1 MQTKEVLIVG
11 AGAAGMAAAITLA
24 RHGIETVVLE
34 RNERIGKKILV
45 SGNGK
50 CNIGNRHIAPQRF
63 YSNNPDFIVQALK
76 GFDTTHIESFFA
88 SLGLALVEGKEG
100 KLFPMSLQASSVT
113 EALED
118 EAERL
123 GVSLHYNTPVDEVR
137 NNGGSFLVRS
147 GDRRWRA
154 RFVVLTAGSAAA
166 PQLGGNTGGYEMA
179 QALGHTIV
187 EPTPSLVQLVSDE
200 RWVQGCA
207 GVKIAGSATLYVNN
221 KAQLTKEG
229 DLLFTRYGISGL
241 AILDL
246 SREASLALKQGA
258 ACHLTLDLM
267 PHYTK
272 AQLGTL
278 LKRHID
284 TTRNRKL
291 SRWLHGFL
299 NKKLVPIILQQSHC
313 KAKAEKDL
321 NTKELNRLVH
331 AIKHLKLTICDTKGF
346 KHAEV
351 ATGGINT
358 HEIDAQTM
366 CSKLIDGL
374 YFAGEIVDVDG
385 ERGGFNFHWAWSS
398 GIRAAEAIASRYD
411 KKKG

>member
-1 MQTKEVLIVG
+1 MQTKEVLIIG
-11 AGAAGMAAAITLA
+11 AGAAGMVAAITLA

-50 CNIGNRHIAPQRF
+50 CNIGNRHISPQRF
-63 YSNNPDFIVQALK
+63 YSQNPDFIAQALK
-76 GFDTTHIESFFA
+76 GFDAARIEAFFA
-88 SLGLALVEGKEG
+88 SLGLALIEGKEG

-118 EAERL
+118 EARRL
-123 GVSLHYNTPVDEVR
+123 GISLHYKSPAEKIYKKD
-137 NNGGSFLVRS
+137 GSFFIQS
-147 GDRRWRA
+147 GDRTWRA

-179 QALGHTIV
+179 QALGHTLI

-221 KAQLTKEG
+221 EATIQKEG

-246 SREASLALKQGA
+246 SREASLALQGGA

-267 PHYTK
+267 PHYSK
-272 AQLGTL
+272 AQLGAL
-278 LKRHID
+278 LRKHID
-284 TTRNRKL
+284 ATRNRKL
-291 SRWLHGFL
+291 SQWLHGFV
-299 NKKLVPIILQQSHC
+299 NRKLVPIILKQSHC

-331 AIKHLKLTICDTKGF
+331 AVKQLKLTICDTKGF

-351 ATGGINT
+351 AAGGIDT
-358 HEIDAQTM
+358 REVDAQTM
-366 CSKLIDGL
+366 HSKHVNRL
-374 YFAGEIVDVDG
+374 YFAGEILDVTGD
-385 ERGGFNFHWAWSS
+385 RGGFNFHWAWSS
-398 GIRAAEAIASRYD
+398 GIRAAEAIIGCRD
-411 KKKG
+411 DRKR